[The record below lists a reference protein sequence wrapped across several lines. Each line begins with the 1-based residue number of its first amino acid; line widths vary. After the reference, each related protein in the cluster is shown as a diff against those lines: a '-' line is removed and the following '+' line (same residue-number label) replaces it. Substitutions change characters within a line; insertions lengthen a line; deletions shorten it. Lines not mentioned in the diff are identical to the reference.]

1 MIYTTHGLMTAAD
14 LDEYRRDYDM
24 NPEPIELRDLAREL
38 DTTPSAIVDFDATLP
53 PYTGDDM
60 LISAED
66 ADAIRE
72 AWNDSIGAGVDP
84 WTPGE
89 YDPTGL
95 LRSRP

>member
-1 MIYTTHGLMTAAD
+1 MYTTHGLMTAAD

-38 DTTPSAIVDFDATLP
+38 GTTPDAIIDFDATLP

-72 AWNDSIGAGVDP
+72 AWDMVEPYGVRDYIP
-84 WTPGE
+84 
-89 YDPTGL
+89 
-95 LRSRP
+95 S